1 MEEGIWKGNWGLKKK
16 EFRDTDA
23 SSVVWIIIYNCKL
36 ANQNARLVPIAIV
49 NKNIRLQITERS
61 KL

>member
-1 MEEGIWKGNWGLKKK
+1 MEEVIWKGNWGLKKK

-36 ANQNARLVPIAIV
+36 ANQNARLVPIV